1 MYLSDQI
8 YTFFWYEFSNNFD
21 AKVILAKNF
30 VREKLL
36 PLNHSYLKYALV
48 RKVKELFWRFDKYLK
63 VWNCTLFPCYF
74 TEPWAFDPVLLTT

>member
-48 RKVKELFWRFDKYLK
+48 RKVKELF
-63 VWNCTLFPCYF
+63 
-74 TEPWAFDPVLLTT
+74 